1 MHVVVTGASGLIG
14 RALTSELRK
23 RGAAITGIS
32 RTPVG
37 PRHDG
42 ITWVPW
48 EGLPDA
54 VSGSQAVIHLAG
66 AGVADRRWTATRKEE
81 LRTSRIETSRQVVE
95 AIQSAGEKPSVLISA
110 SAVGYYGDRGEEVLT
125 EESSQGD
132 GFLAQL
138 CADWETA
145 TAGAGVRSA
154 TFRLGLVMSTD
165 GGFLK
170 PQILPFKLGLGGPI
184 GRGTQYVPWIHVN
197 DVVRML
203 LWATENNKVEG
214 VFNACAPEP
223 VPQKDFARAMG
234 RALSRPAILPLP
246 PAIFKLPLG
255 EGASLMTMST
265 RTLPER
271 AQELGFEFEQADL
284 DAALSDLLA

>member
-1 MHVVVTGASGLIG
+1 
-14 RALTSELRK
+14 
-23 RGAAITGIS
+23 
-32 RTPVG
+32 
-37 PRHDG
+37 
-42 ITWVPW
+42 
-48 EGLPDA
+48 
-54 VSGSQAVIHLAG
+54 
-66 AGVADRRWTATRKEE
+66 
-81 LRTSRIETSRQVVE
+81 
-95 AIQSAGEKPSVLISA
+95 
-110 SAVGYYGDRGEEVLT
+110 
-125 EESSQGD
+125 
-132 GFLAQL
+132 
-138 CADWETA
+138 
-145 TAGAGVRSA
+145 
-154 TFRLGLVMSTD
+154 MSTD

-184 GRGTQYVPWIHVN
+184 GRGTQYVPWIHVD

-214 VFNACAPEP
+214 VFNVCAPEP

-234 RALSRPAILPLP
+234 RALSRPAFLPLP

-271 AQELGFEFEQADL
+271 AQELGFEFEHAEL